1 MYYVPLLC
9 ALSNMLI
16 CCLTEM
22 PEAKPPLSPPAED
35 EPLSSDPASWPSPL
49 TDRMRTELVRRGPSK
64 LPPDFVFQ
72 WNESD
77 GRSCHHQYFK
87 KTLVSGEKMARSWLI
102 YSIENNSL
110 FCFCCKLFS
119 KRSIN
124 LTASGVSNWKHA
136 SSYLTSH
143 ENSPEHLNCM
153 KAWKEL
159 AVRLKSGETIDKQ
172 EMALVEAERVRWRAV
187 LTRLTAIV
195 QSLAVRNLALR
206 GHTETLF
213 TPSNGNF
220 LKEVELMAK
229 FDPIM
234 KDHLNRVE
242 RGTASHNS
250 YLGHHVQNE
259 LIGLL
264 SSKILSAI
272 VDDIK
277 QAKFF
282 SIILDCTPDISHTE
296 QLSVVIRVVSLMEK
310 PHIREHFMGF
320 LEAEESTGQHLAS
333 MILTR
338 LQELGIPFEDCR
350 GQSYDN
356 GANMK
361 GKSKGVQARLLEKNP
376 RALFVPCGAYT
387 LNLVVCDAAKGS
399 VDAMSYF
406 GVLQKLYTLFS
417 ASTQRWAILKKHVGI
432 TLKMWAETRWESK
445 IKSVEPIRYQGA
457 AVREA
462 LIELRD
468 NTKDPAIKAEAQ
480 CLSEEVGSYRFS
492 ICTVVWYDMLST
504 IQHVSKLMQ
513 SPNMDVD
520 LAVSLLKKT
529 EQSLQSYRT
538 SGFVTAQMAAKDI
551 CEEMNVEA
559 VLKQKRLRTTKRHF
573 SYESHDEPFTDALTK
588 LEVGF
593 FNVSVDAAISAIRE
607 RFSTLEN
614 VGQKFGVLTNF
625 PSLTDKE
632 LADQCE
638 ALGTTLHF
646 EGHSD
651 LDSKELVQEIKNFPD
666 LPSQTMSLFELIT
679 FMHDKDLSE
688 IYPNFWTA
696 LRIAM
701 TLPVTVAQAE
711 RSFSKL
717 KLIKSYLRSTMSQ
730 ERLTGLAVISINHV
744 IGEQISYDDIID
756 DFASR
761 RARKVRL

>member
-1 MYYVPLLC
+1 MP
-9 ALSNMLI
+9 I
-16 CCLTEM
+16 CCLIEM
-22 PEAKPPLSPPAED
+22 PGAEPPLSPTGED
-35 EPLSSDPASWPSPL
+35 EPLSTDPANWPSHL
-49 TDRMRTELVRRGPSK
+49 TDRIRTELVRRGPSK
-64 LPPDFVFQ
+64 VPPGFVFRR
-72 WNESD
+72 NESD

-102 YSIENNSL
+102 YSIKNNSL

-119 KRSIN
+119 KRNIN
-124 LTASGVSNWKHA
+124 LTSAGMANWKHA
-136 SSYLTSH
+136 SNYLTSH
-143 ENSPEHLNCM
+143 ENSTEHLNCM

-159 AVRLKSGETIDKQ
+159 SVRLKSGTTIDKQ
-172 EMALVEAERVRWRAV
+172 EMALLEAERVRWRAV

-195 QSLAVRNLALR
+195 QSLAIRNLALR

-220 LKEVELMAK
+220 LKEVELMAR

-259 LIGLL
+259 LIDLL
-264 SSKILSAI
+264 SSKIISAI

-320 LEAEESTGQHLAS
+320 LEAEESTGQHLES

-338 LQELGIPFEDCR
+338 LEELGIPFEDCR

-361 GKSKGVQARLLEKNP
+361 GKNKGVQARLLEKNP
-376 RALFVPCGAYT
+376 RALFVPCGAHT

-399 VDAMSYF
+399 VDALSYF

-417 ASTQRWAILKKHVGI
+417 ASTQRWAILKNHVSI

-445 IKSVEPIRYQGA
+445 VKSVEPMRYQGA

-462 LIELRD
+462 LIEVRD
-468 NTKDPAIKAEAQ
+468 HTKDPAIKAEAQ
-480 CLSEEVGSYRFS
+480 SLSEEVGSYRFS
-492 ICTVVWYDMLST
+492 ICTVVWYDMLSA
-504 IQHVSKLMQ
+504 IQHASKLMQ
-513 SPNMDVD
+513 SPNMHVD

-529 EQSLQSYRT
+529 ERDLQSYRAT
-538 SGFVTAQMAAKDI
+538 GFVTAQMAAKEI
-551 CEEMNVEA
+551 CEDMNVEA
-559 VLKQKRLRTTKRHF
+559 VLKQKRLRSTKRHF
-573 SYESHDEPFTDALTK
+573 SYESHDEPFSDALRK
-588 LEVGF
+588 LEVEF
-593 FNVSVDAAISAIRE
+593 FNVVVDAATSAIKE

-614 VGQKFGVLTNF
+614 VGKKFGVLTNF
-625 PSLTDKE
+625 PSLADVE
-632 LADQCE
+632 LTDQCE
-638 ALGTTLHF
+638 ALATTLHF
-646 EGHSD
+646 KGHSD

-666 LPSQTMSLFELIT
+666 LPSKTMSLLELIT
-679 FMHDKDLSE
+679 FMDDKDLLE

-696 LRIAM
+696 LRIAL

-730 ERLTGLAVISINHV
+730 DRLTGLAVISINHL
-744 IGEQISYDDIID
+744 IGEQIAYDDIID

-761 RARKVRL
+761 KARKVRF